1 LEDLSSFVGNVQ
13 TVLVDPPY
21 TTRRKAKRQRSGH
34 DVLTEED
41 ARRFVES
48 CPVMVRPGGVVL
60 ICCAWEQ
67 VPMWVGMLRDS
78 VDHVVVNGKRK
89 DTTLL
94 SNTSPQAFEVNSHP
108 VYALR
113 AVHGRV
119 SMGRTSTLSSNM
131 SEVIIAAKRSGATGA
146 ASHVMVNYRS
156 FGCVPSR
163 FRPFDNVIDNVPDVL
178 QNEAIMAVDKDGKEY
193 KVRAEQKSVA
203 LMMELIQRYSQPG
216 DIVVDTFCG
225 TCTTGDAGMSIPG
238 GQYRRVILCDAFA
251 DALDGGGRQRLQ
263 RVFVEQASLGGFARL
278 LGDAGDQVRA
288 AAEVVL
294 AAERRDGSLC
304 SVRTAEGGVSRP
316 ARSTP
321 RAGVNA
327 SVTARFK
334 RLCAPPD
341 GLPAHSAV
349 PRSVL
354 LLLASITARETDGL
368 RHALG
373 GGPHPRAPPPGRV
386 VASELLDL
394 AGQPLEAWPD
404 RLRVAFCTADPVV
417 LREQGAAVSGLF
429 IAQSALAGGTAG
441 LGLFAGRDLPQG
453 AVVGPFF
460 GALVYGN
467 FGSVRVKSA
476 LYAPQLLGCHAP
488 SPADFCARAM
498 QLADVRVARSADQTG
513 EAESAAVSV
522 GASSG
527 DSRVSSDGYAV
538 WVCPSPCCWVAFAND
553 PRATSPVERGVR
565 NAVGPA
571 GRGGEHAE
579 ARRGPDGRG
588 AGPAAS
594 HMNKANLR
602 CVLKQDAGVVSVDQ
616 LVDPSFCQLVTTC
629 PVEAGAELL
638 LDYGGDYDFGP
649 AASLPGV
656 RRMGR
661 DEGWASTTPHTFVAT
676 IV

>member
-1 LEDLSSFVGNVQ
+1 MSGTEAAQRAPVAVGADGGAVVEELATARAIIAWAMPFVFRLYECRADALFETHAVAEAARRAARDAGTGVPPGLVLDRMSSSSSSKVSGPAEGHRLCAEVGGGGWSPPSGADPLQDLSSFVGNVQ

-48 CPVMVRPGGVVL
+48 CRVMVRPGGVVL

-263 RVFVEQASLGGFARL
+263 RVFVEPASLGGFARL

-304 SVRTAEGGVSRP
+304 SVRTAKGGVSRP

-321 RAGVNA
+321 RAGVNS

-417 LREQGAAVSGLF
+417 LR
-429 IAQSALAGGTAG
+429 
-441 LGLFAGRDLPQG
+441 DLPCRG
-453 AVVGPFF
+453 
-460 GALVYGN
+460 
-467 FGSVRVKSA
+467 
-476 LYAPQLLGCHAP
+476 
-488 SPADFCARAM
+488 
-498 QLADVRVARSADQTG
+498 RS
-513 EAESAAVSV
+513 
-522 GASSG
+522 
-527 DSRVSSDGYAV
+527 
-538 WVCPSPCCWVAFAND
+538 
-553 PRATSPVERGVR
+553 GV
-565 NAVGPA
+565 AVGLWW
-571 GRGGEHAE
+571 R
-579 ARRGPDGRG
+579 
-588 AGPAAS
+588 
-594 HMNKANLR
+594 L
-602 CVLKQDAGVVSVDQ
+602 
-616 LVDPSFCQLVTTC
+616 
-629 PVEAGAELL
+629 
-638 LDYGGDYDFGP
+638 
-649 AASLPGV
+649 
-656 RRMGR
+656 
-661 DEGWASTTPHTFVAT
+661 
-676 IV
+676 